1 MAEYIDR
8 EELIRDIIS
17 DMALF
22 MGTPD
27 DVQKHDEQC
36 IRAISYI
43 ESATGAD
50 VVPVVHGR
58 WEWLGPNRLVAD
70 CMCGTC
76 SACKVRSKYIVNT
89 MLCPNCGAKMDIKD
103 GDDNDGE
110 SVD

>member
-1 MAEYIDR
+1 MSKYIDR

-36 IRAISYI
+36 NRAISYI

-50 VVPVVHGR
+50 VAPVVHGR
-58 WEWLGPNRLVAD
+58 WDETGYCVN
-70 CMCGTC
+70 CGRHAPFWSISFC
-76 SACKVRSKYIVNT
+76 CYKSKY
-89 MLCPNCGAKMDIKD
+89 CPNCGAKMD
-103 GDDNDGE
+103 GGE
-110 SVD
+110 ENG

>member
-1 MAEYIDR
+1 MSKYIDR

-36 IRAISYI
+36 NRAISYI

-50 VVPVVHGR
+50 VAPVVHGWWESVDSSYWR
-58 WEWLGPNRLVAD
+58 WTPSGAVSVSHITYR
-70 CMCGTC
+70 CGRCGRGTVVKT
-76 SACKVRSKYIVNT
+76 SY
-89 MLCPNCGAKMDIKD
+89 CPNCGAKMNGD
-103 GDDNDGE
+103 GNADH
-110 SVD
+110 

>member
-1 MAEYIDR
+1 MSKYIDR

-36 IRAISYI
+36 NRAISYI

-58 WEWLGPNRLVAD
+58 WEEYLIPNIL
-70 CMCGTC
+70 CC
-76 SACKVRSKYIVNT
+76 SNCDWGIDPLCKSPY
-89 MLCPNCGAKMDIKD
+89 CPNCGAKMNEKEAVYD
-103 GDDNDGE
+103 
-110 SVD
+110 

>member
-1 MAEYIDR
+1 MSKYIDR

-58 WEWLGPNRLVAD
+58 WE
-70 CMCGTC
+70 
-76 SACKVRSKYIVNT
+76 YIPQTLNT
-89 MLCPNCGAKMDIKD
+89 LSQFRCPFCRWWSLDPSIDGAYNYCPNCGAKMDEKEATYD
-103 GDDNDGE
+103 
-110 SVD
+110 